1 MASTMTSTGTAT
13 GTTEL
18 WRIGITEE
26 RYAFEAP
33 RPGDRDLGELEFW
46 ERSKVRSKLRRESA
60 AARRVGVKKGARSKL
75 ATALVGVTLAV
86 PATEAVT
93 AGTAQAAPVT
103 DTLLK
108 RGDSGARVAALQR
121 ALGITA
127 DGEFGNA
134 THKAVRAFQR
144 SHGLAIDGVVGTLTA
159 AKLGLGAAKK
169 ASATS
174 GSAAK
179 DRSASSSSSS
189 DDADAPDLSTAT
201 IKAIQAKIGVG
212 ADGEWG
218 PQTKKALKAY
228 QRANGLEV
236 DGVPGPAT
244 LGSMGI
250 TATAGGTSKA
260 ADDEGS
266 SSSSSGTGLSAAI
279 SAARSKIGASYSY
292 GATGPS
298 SFDCS
303 GLTQWAFKQAGISL
317 SRTSFAQYGQG
328 SSVSKGNVQAGDL
341 VFFNTA
347 GSGASHVG
355 IATSS
360 SSAISATS
368 HGVMEHSFTSGYWS
382 QHYVG
387 ARRVS

>member
-1 MASTMTSTGTAT
+1 MTPTMTNAT
-13 GTTEL
+13 TTQTTEL
-18 WRIGITEE
+18 WRIGIPDES
-26 RYAFEAP
+26 YAFQAP

-46 ERSKVRSKLRRESA
+46 ERSKVRSQLRRESA
-60 AARRVGVKKGARSKL
+60 AARKVGVKQGARSKL
-75 ATALVGVTLAV
+75 AMALVGVTLAV

-103 DTLLK
+103 DSILK
-108 RGDSGARVAALQR
+108 RGDSGSRVVALQK

-127 DGEFGNA
+127 DGEFGTA

-144 SHGLAIDGVVGTLTA
+144 ANGLTIDGVVGAMTS
-159 AKLGLGAAKK
+159 AKLGLG
-169 ASATS
+169 SAT
-174 GSAAK
+174 K
-179 DRSASSSSSS
+179 KASSSSGTSKAKSRSTSS
-189 DDADAPDLSTAT
+189 SAATDPDLSAAT
-201 IKAIQAKIGVG
+201 IKAIQAKLGVG

-218 PQTKKALKAY
+218 PQTRKALRAH
-228 QRANGLEV
+228 QRAQGLEV

-244 LGSMGI
+244 LASLGV
-250 TATAGGTSKA
+250 TATAGGSTSGSGSTAKA
-260 ADDEGS
+260 STGS
-266 SSSSSGTGLSAAI
+266 GLSAAI
-279 SAARSKIGASYSY
+279 AAARTKIGAPYSY

-328 SSVSKGNVQAGDL
+328 TSVSKANVQAGDL
-341 VFFNTA
+341 VFFSTA
-347 GSGASHVG
+347 GAGASHVG

-360 SSAISATS
+360 SSVISATS

-382 QHYVG
+382 QNYVG
-387 ARRVS
+387 AKRIS

>member
-1 MASTMTSTGTAT
+1 MASTMTSTTT
-13 GTTEL
+13 TTTTEL
-18 WRIGITEE
+18 WRIGIPEE
-26 RYAFEAP
+26 SYAFEAP

-46 ERSKVRSKLRRESA
+46 ERSKVRSQLRRETA
-60 AARRVGVKKGARSKL
+60 AARKVGVKQGARSKL
-75 ATALVGVTLAV
+75 AMALVGVTLAV

-103 DTLLK
+103 DSVLK
-108 RGDSGARVAALQR
+108 RGDSGSRVVALQK
-121 ALGITA
+121 ALGISA
-127 DGEFGNA
+127 DGEFGTA

-144 SHGLAIDGVVGTLTA
+144 ANGLAIDGVVGAMTA
-159 AKLGLGAAKK
+159 SKLGLGSATTKAKSSAGTTKAKSRTTK
-169 ASATS
+169 ASAAT
-174 GSAAK
+174 
-179 DRSASSSSSS
+179 D
-189 DDADAPDLSTAT
+189 PDLSVST
-201 IKAIQAKIGVG
+201 IKAIQAKLGVG

-218 PQTKKALKAY
+218 PQTRKALRAH
-228 QRANGLEV
+228 QRANGLTV

-244 LGSMGI
+244 LASLGV
-250 TATAGGTSKA
+250 TATAAKSPKA
-260 ADDEGS
+260 ASASASTGS
-266 SSSSSGTGLSAAI
+266 GMSAAI
-279 SAARSKIGASYSY
+279 SAARSKSGAPYSY

-303 GLTQWAFKQAGISL
+303 GLTQWAFKQAGVSL

-328 SSVSKGNVQAGDL
+328 SSVSKGNVRAGDL

-347 GSGASHVG
+347 GPGASHVG

-360 SSAISATS
+360 SSVISATS

-387 ARRVS
+387 ARRVA

>member
-1 MASTMTSTGTAT
+1 MAPTMTSTTT
-13 GTTEL
+13 TTTEL

-26 RYAFEAP
+26 SYAFVAP

-46 ERSKVRSKLRRESA
+46 ERSKVRSQLRRETA
-60 AARRVGVKKGARSKL
+60 AARKVGVKQGARSKL
-75 ATALVGVTLAV
+75 AMALVGVTLAV

-103 DTLLK
+103 DSILK
-108 RGDSGARVAALQR
+108 RGDSGSRVVALQK
-121 ALGITA
+121 ALGVAA
-127 DGEFGNA
+127 DGEFGTA

-144 SHGLAIDGVVGTLTA
+144 ANGLAIDGVVGAMTA
-159 AKLGLGAAKK
+159 AKLGLGSSTTKASSSTGTKGAKSRTTK
-169 ASATS
+169 ASAAT
-174 GSAAK
+174 
-179 DRSASSSSSS
+179 D
-189 DDADAPDLSTAT
+189 PDLSAAT
-201 IKAIQAKIGVG
+201 ISAIQAKLGVG

-218 PQTKKALKAY
+218 PQTRKALRAY
-228 QRANGLEV
+228 QRSNGLTI

-244 LGSMGI
+244 LASMGI
-250 TATAGGTSKA
+250 TAKAGRSSPTAASEST
-260 ADDEGS
+260 
-266 SSSSSGTGLSAAI
+266 SSGSGMGSAI
-279 SAARSKIGASYSY
+279 SAARSKTGAPYAY

-303 GLTQWAFKQAGISL
+303 GLTQWAFKQAGVSL
-317 SRTSFAQYGQG
+317 SRTSFAQFGQG
-328 SSVSKGNVQAGDL
+328 TSVSKGNIQAGDL

-347 GSGASHVG
+347 GPGASHVG

-360 SSAISATS
+360 SSVISATS

-387 ARRVS
+387 ARRVA

>member
-1 MASTMTSTGTAT
+1 MTSTAT
-13 GTTEL
+13 TTTEL
-18 WRIGITEE
+18 WRIGIPDES
-26 RYAFEAP
+26 YAFDAP
-33 RPGDRDLGELEFW
+33 RPGDRDLGEPEFW
-46 ERSKVRSKLRRESA
+46 ERSTVRSRLRRESA
-60 AARRVGVKKGARSKL
+60 AARKVGVKQGARSKL
-75 ATALVGVTLAV
+75 AMALVGVTLAV

-103 DTLLK
+103 DSVLK
-108 RGDSGARVAALQR
+108 RGDSGSRVAALQR
-121 ALGITA
+121 ALGISA
-127 DGEFGNA
+127 DGEFGAA

-144 SHGLAIDGVVGTLTA
+144 SHGLAVDGVVGALTA
-159 AKLGLGAAKK
+159 SKLGLGSAKK
-169 ASATS
+169 ASASTGTKAKSRTS
-174 GSAAK
+174 GSS
-179 DRSASSSSSS
+179 SAS
-189 DDADAPDLSTAT
+189 DPDLSSAT
-201 IKAIQAKIGVG
+201 IRAIQSKLGVD

-218 PQTKKALKAY
+218 PQTRKALRDY

-250 TATAGGTSKA
+250 TATAGG
-260 ADDEGS
+260 S
-266 SSSSSGTGLSAAI
+266 SSSDTAASAPASGSGMSAAI
-279 SAARSKIGASYSY
+279 SAARGKIGAPYAY

-303 GLTQWAFKQAGISL
+303 GLTQYAFKQAGVSL

-328 SSVSKGNVQAGDL
+328 TSVSKGNIQAGDL

-347 GSGASHVG
+347 GPGASHVG

-360 SSAISATS
+360 SSVISATS

-387 ARRVS
+387 AKRIA

>member
-1 MASTMTSTGTAT
+1 MTSRTTTA
-13 GTTEL
+13 TTEL
-18 WRIGITEE
+18 WRIGIPEE
-26 RYAFEAP
+26 SYAFHAP

-46 ERSKVRSKLRRESA
+46 ERSKVRSQLRRESA
-60 AARRVGVKKGARSKL
+60 AARKVGVKQGARSRL
-75 ATALVGVTLAV
+75 AMALVGVTLAV

-103 DTLLK
+103 DSVLK
-108 RGDSGARVAALQR
+108 RGDSGARVVALQK

-127 DGEFGNA
+127 DGEFGAA

-144 SHGLAIDGVVGTLTA
+144 ANGLAIDGVVGAMTA
-159 AKLGLGAAKK
+159 GKLGLGSSAKK
-169 ASATS
+169 ASVST
-174 GSAAK
+174 GTKAK
-179 DRSASSSSSS
+179 SRSSSSAG
-189 DDADAPDLSTAT
+189 DPDLSSAT
-201 IKAIQAKIGVG
+201 IAAIQSKLGIA

-218 PQTKKALKAY
+218 PQTRKAVRDY
-228 QRANGLEV
+228 QREHGLEV

-244 LGSMGI
+244 LGSMGV
-250 TATAGGTSKA
+250 TATGGGSTSGSGSTAKA
-260 ADDEGS
+260 S
-266 SSSSSGTGLSAAI
+266 TGTGLSAAI
-279 SAARSKIGASYSY
+279 SAARSKIGSPYAY

-328 SSVSKGNVQAGDL
+328 TSVSKSNVQAGDL
-341 VFFNTA
+341 VFFSTA
-347 GSGASHVG
+347 GAGASHVG

-360 SSAISATS
+360 STVISATS

-382 QHYVG
+382 QNYVG
-387 ARRVS
+387 AKRIL